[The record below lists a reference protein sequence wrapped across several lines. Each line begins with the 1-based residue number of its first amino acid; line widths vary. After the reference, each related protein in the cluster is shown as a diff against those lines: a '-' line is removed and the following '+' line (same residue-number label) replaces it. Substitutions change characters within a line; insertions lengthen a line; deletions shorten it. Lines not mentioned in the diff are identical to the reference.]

1 MSGKYG
7 RGLVAREEY
16 WQNRQKAERKKK
28 EKRKVVSRSRQG
40 FGDITNSVSNVEILC
55 LLTIGSGRYKALQIE

>member
-1 MSGKYG
+1 MFRINKIGK
-7 RGLVAREEY
+7 RRRNL
-16 WQNRQKAERKKK
+16 
-28 EKRKVVSRSRQG
+28 VSRSRQG